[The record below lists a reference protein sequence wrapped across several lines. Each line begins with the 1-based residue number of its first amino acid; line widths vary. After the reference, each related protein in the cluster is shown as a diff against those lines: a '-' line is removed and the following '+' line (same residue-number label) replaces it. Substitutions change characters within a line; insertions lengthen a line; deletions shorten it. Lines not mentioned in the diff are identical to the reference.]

1 MNKSTSLLICASDN
15 EKIHV
20 YTDKKNIL
28 DSLNIWK
35 PIYKQLGLSENN
47 VDKYEDEQGCSLDL
61 DNIIVANK
69 DFAIIGKLMNS
80 VNGMY
85 IYLELISISVS
96 STALYTVST
105 YNLSITEF
113 TNFYLNITT
122 EEDILGSDLNPIKN
136 TRDLLDQ
143 AIKKYNEFPKQMIK
157 LI

>member
-1 MNKSTSLLICASDN
+1 MSKSTSLLICTSDN

-20 YTDKKNIL
+20 YTDNKNIS

-69 DFAIIGKLMNS
+69 DFAIIGKFMNS

-85 IYLELISISVS
+85 IYLELISISVTS
-96 STALYTVST
+96 MALYTVNS
-105 YNLSITEF
+105 
-113 TNFYLNITT
+113 FYLTISEYRSFYLDITT
-122 EEDILGSDLNPIKN
+122 EEDTLGSDLNPIKN
-136 TRDLLDQ
+136 TRELLDQ
-143 AIKKYNEFPKQMIK
+143 AIKKYNEFPMIK